1 MRALVQP
8 RFGDPAEVL
17 SVQEVPDP
25 QPGPGEV
32 LVRVLLSPIHNHDL
46 WTVRGSYGFKPEM
59 PARAGTE
66 AVGVVEALGEG
77 VDGLTVGQRVAT
89 GGSFGAWAEL
99 IVAPAAG
106 LVPVPD
112 QVSDE
117 AASQL
122 VSMPFSAIAL
132 LDFLEV
138 SEGDWIVQN
147 AANGAVGRLVAQ
159 LAAARGVHVLG
170 LVRRTDGVEELREQ
184 GIERVVATDDDG
196 WRDRVREI
204 VGDAPI
210 VAGVDSVG
218 GSAAGDVVSLLA
230 DDGVLVVFGAMASP
244 TLEIS
249 SGDVIFKQVSI
260 KGFWGS
266 KVFAAMSREKRAA
279 LMGELVTGIGSG
291 ALTLPVE
298 KVYGL
303 DEIADAARANGEPG
317 RRGKVLLRPWAGTV
331 AERAVRCA
339 TAAMAG
345 LQPISASGDVRRP
358 RPWAYATA
366 RRTPCRCSHSHRPAR
381 DRVQRGWTS
390 SPCWCTTRFRSRTL
404 PSRSDPD
411 RRP

>member
-25 QPGPGEV
+25 EPGPGQV

-46 WTVRGSYGFKPEM
+46 WTARGSYGFKPEM

-77 VDGLTVGQRVAT
+77 VDTLEVGQRVAT

-106 LVPVPD
+106 LVPVPEGM
-112 QVSDE
+112 SDE
-117 AASQL
+117 AAAQL

-132 LDFLEV
+132 LDFLDV
-138 SEGDWIVQN
+138 SAGDWIVQN
-147 AANGAVGRLVAQ
+147 AANGAVGRLLSQ
-159 LAAARGVHVLG
+159 LAEARGVHVLG
-170 LVRRTDGVEELREQ
+170 LVRRAEGVDELREQ
-184 GIERVVATDDDG
+184 GIEQVVATDDDG

-230 DDGVLVVFGAMASP
+230 EDGVLVVFGAMASP
-244 TLEIS
+244 TLEIG
-249 SGDVIFKQVSI
+249 SGDVIFKQVVI

-266 KVFAAMSREKRAA
+266 KVFGAMSREKRGA
-279 LMGELVTGIGSG
+279 LMGELVAGISSG

-298 KVYGL
+298 QVYAL
-303 DEIADAARANGEPG
+303 EDIADAARANQAPG
-317 RRGKVLLRPWAGTV
+317 RRGKVLLRP
-331 AERAVRCA
+331 
-339 TAAMAG
+339 
-345 LQPISASGDVRRP
+345 
-358 RPWAYATA
+358 
-366 RRTPCRCSHSHRPAR
+366 
-381 DRVQRGWTS
+381 
-390 SPCWCTTRFRSRTL
+390 
-404 PSRSDPD
+404 
-411 RRP
+411 

>member
-25 QPGPGEV
+25 VPGPGQA

-46 WTVRGSYGFKPEM
+46 WTARGSYGFKPEM

-66 AVGVVEALGEG
+66 AVGVVEALGED
-77 VDGLTVGQRVAT
+77 VDGLEVGQRVAT

-112 QVSDE
+112 GMSDE

-159 LAAARGVHVLG
+159 LAEARGVHVLG
-170 LVRRTDGVEELREQ
+170 LVRRTDGVAELAEQ

-196 WRDRVREI
+196 WRERVREI

-210 VAGVDSVG
+210 VAGVDSIG
-218 GSAAGDVVSLLA
+218 GSSAGDVVSLLA
-230 DDGVLVVFGAMASP
+230 EDGVLVVFGAMASP
-244 TLEIS
+244 TMEIG
-249 SGDVIFKQVSI
+249 SGDVIFKQVVI

-266 KVFAAMSREKRAA
+266 KVFGAMSREKRAA
-279 LMGELVTGIGSG
+279 LMGELVSGIGSG

-303 DEIADAARANGEPG
+303 DEIADAARANGAPG
-317 RRGKVLLRPWAGTV
+317 RRGKILLRP
-331 AERAVRCA
+331 
-339 TAAMAG
+339 
-345 LQPISASGDVRRP
+345 
-358 RPWAYATA
+358 
-366 RRTPCRCSHSHRPAR
+366 
-381 DRVQRGWTS
+381 
-390 SPCWCTTRFRSRTL
+390 
-404 PSRSDPD
+404 
-411 RRP
+411 

>member
-1 MRALVQP
+1 MRALLQP
-8 RFGDPAEVL
+8 QFGDPAEVL

-25 QPGPGEV
+25 EPGPGQA

-77 VDGLTVGQRVAT
+77 VEHLEVGQRVAS

-112 QVSDE
+112 AISDE

-132 LDFLEV
+132 VDFLEL

-159 LAAARGVHVLG
+159 LAAPRGVNVLG
-170 LVRRTDGVEELREQ
+170 LVRRADGVAELREQ
-184 GIERVVATDDDG
+184 GIERIVATDEDG

-204 VGDAPI
+204 VGAAPV

-230 DDGVLVVFGAMASP
+230 EDGVLVVFGAMASP

-249 SGDVIFKQVSI
+249 SGDVIFKQVVV

-266 KVFAAMSREKRAA
+266 KVFPAMDREKRAA
-279 LMGELVTGIGSG
+279 LMGELVSGIASG

-303 DEIADAARANGEPG
+303 DEIADAARASAEPG
-317 RRGKVLLRPWAGTV
+317 RRGKILLRP
-331 AERAVRCA
+331 
-339 TAAMAG
+339 
-345 LQPISASGDVRRP
+345 
-358 RPWAYATA
+358 
-366 RRTPCRCSHSHRPAR
+366 
-381 DRVQRGWTS
+381 
-390 SPCWCTTRFRSRTL
+390 
-404 PSRSDPD
+404 
-411 RRP
+411 

>member
-8 RFGDPAEVL
+8 RFGDPADVL

-25 QPGPGEV
+25 EPGPGQA

-46 WTVRGSYGFKPEM
+46 WTARGSYGFKPEM

-77 VDGLTVGQRVAT
+77 VDGLEVGQRVAT

-112 QVSDE
+112 GMSDE

-159 LAAARGVHVLG
+159 LAEARGVHVLG
-170 LVRRTDGVEELREQ
+170 LVRRTDGVAELAEQ

-204 VGDAPI
+204 VGDAPV

-218 GSAAGDVVSLLA
+218 GTSAGDVVSLLA
-230 DDGVLVVFGAMASP
+230 EDGVLVVFGAMASP
-244 TLEIS
+244 TMEIG
-249 SGDVIFKQVSI
+249 SGDVIFKQVVI

-266 KVFAAMSREKRAA
+266 KVFGAMSREKRAA
-279 LMGELVTGIGSG
+279 LMGELVSGIGSG

-303 DEIADAARANGEPG
+303 DEIADAARANGAPG
-317 RRGKVLLRPWAGTV
+317 RRGKILLRP
-331 AERAVRCA
+331 
-339 TAAMAG
+339 
-345 LQPISASGDVRRP
+345 
-358 RPWAYATA
+358 
-366 RRTPCRCSHSHRPAR
+366 
-381 DRVQRGWTS
+381 
-390 SPCWCTTRFRSRTL
+390 
-404 PSRSDPD
+404 
-411 RRP
+411 

>member
-8 RFGDPAEVL
+8 QFGDPAEVL
-17 SVQEVPDP
+17 AVQEVPAP
-25 QPGPGEV
+25 EPGPGQA

-77 VDGLTVGQRVAT
+77 VEHLEVGQRVAT

-112 QVSDE
+112 AISDE
-117 AASQL
+117 AAAQL

-132 LDFLEV
+132 VDFLEL

-159 LAAARGVHVLG
+159 LAAPRGINVLG
-170 LVRRTDGVEELREQ
+170 LVRRADGVAELREQ
-184 GIERVVATDDDG
+184 GIERIVATDEEG

-230 DDGVLVVFGAMASP
+230 EDGVLVVFGAMASP

-249 SGDVIFKQVSI
+249 SGDVIFKQVVV

-266 KVFAAMSREKRAA
+266 KVFPAMDREKRAA
-279 LMGELVTGIGSG
+279 LMGELVSGIASG

-298 KVYGL
+298 KVYSL
-303 DEIADAARANGEPG
+303 DEIADAARASAEPG
-317 RRGKVLLRPWAGTV
+317 RRGKILLRP
-331 AERAVRCA
+331 
-339 TAAMAG
+339 
-345 LQPISASGDVRRP
+345 
-358 RPWAYATA
+358 
-366 RRTPCRCSHSHRPAR
+366 
-381 DRVQRGWTS
+381 
-390 SPCWCTTRFRSRTL
+390 
-404 PSRSDPD
+404 
-411 RRP
+411 

>member
-1 MRALVQP
+1 MRALIQP
-8 RFGDPAEVL
+8 QFGDPAEVL
-17 SVQEVPDP
+17 SVQEVPAP
-25 QPGPGEV
+25 EPGPGQA

-77 VDGLTVGQRVAT
+77 VEHLQVGQRVAS

-106 LVPVPD
+106 LIPVPD
-112 QVSDE
+112 AIPDE
-117 AASQL
+117 AAAQL

-159 LAAARGVHVLG
+159 LAASRGVRVLG
-170 LVRRTDGVEELREQ
+170 LVRRADGVTELSDQ
-184 GIERVVATDDDG
+184 GIGDVVATDDDG

-204 VGDAPI
+204 VGDAPV

-218 GSAAGDVVSLLA
+218 GAAAGDVVSLLA
-230 DDGVLVVFGAMASP
+230 EDGVLVVFGAMASP

-249 SGDVIFKQVSI
+249 SGDVIFKQVVV

-266 KVFAAMSREKRAA
+266 KVFPAMDADKRAR
-279 LMGELVTGIGSG
+279 LMGELVSGIASG
-291 ALTLPVE
+291 TLTLPVE

-303 DEIADAARANGEPG
+303 DEIADAARASAEPG
-317 RRGKVLLRPWAGTV
+317 RRGKILLRP
-331 AERAVRCA
+331 
-339 TAAMAG
+339 
-345 LQPISASGDVRRP
+345 
-358 RPWAYATA
+358 
-366 RRTPCRCSHSHRPAR
+366 
-381 DRVQRGWTS
+381 
-390 SPCWCTTRFRSRTL
+390 
-404 PSRSDPD
+404 
-411 RRP
+411 

>member
-1 MRALVQP
+1 
-8 RFGDPAEVL
+8 
-17 SVQEVPDP
+17 VQEVPDP
-25 QPGPGEV
+25 VPGPGQA

-46 WTVRGSYGFKPEM
+46 WTARGSYGFKPEM

-66 AVGVVEALGEG
+66 AVGVVEALGED
-77 VDGLTVGQRVAT
+77 VDGLEVGQRVAT

-112 QVSDE
+112 GMSDE

-159 LAAARGVHVLG
+159 LAEARGVHVLG
-170 LVRRTDGVEELREQ
+170 LVRRTDGVAELAEQ
-184 GIERVVATDDDG
+184 GIERVVATDDDV
-196 WRDRVREI
+196 WRERVREI

-218 GSAAGDVVSLLA
+218 GSSAGDVVSLLA
-230 DDGVLVVFGAMASP
+230 EDGVLVVFGAMASP
-244 TLEIS
+244 TMEIG
-249 SGDVIFKQVSI
+249 SGDVIFKQVVI

-266 KVFAAMSREKRAA
+266 KVFGAMSREKRAA
-279 LMGELVTGIGSG
+279 LMGELVSGIGSG

-303 DEIADAARANGEPG
+303 DEIADAARANGAPG
-317 RRGKVLLRPWAGTV
+317 RRGKILLRP
-331 AERAVRCA
+331 
-339 TAAMAG
+339 
-345 LQPISASGDVRRP
+345 
-358 RPWAYATA
+358 
-366 RRTPCRCSHSHRPAR
+366 
-381 DRVQRGWTS
+381 
-390 SPCWCTTRFRSRTL
+390 
-404 PSRSDPD
+404 
-411 RRP
+411 

>member
-25 QPGPGEV
+25 EPGPGQV

-46 WTVRGSYGFKPEM
+46 WTARGSYGFKPEM

-77 VDGLTVGQRVAT
+77 VDTLEVGQRVAT

-106 LVPVPD
+106 LVPVPEGM
-112 QVSDE
+112 SDE
-117 AASQL
+117 AAAQL

-147 AANGAVGRLVAQ
+147 AANGAVGRLLSQ
-159 LAAARGVHVLG
+159 LAEARGVHVLG
-170 LVRRTDGVEELREQ
+170 LVRRAEGVDELREQ
-184 GIERVVATDDDG
+184 GIEQVVATDDDG

-230 DDGVLVVFGAMASP
+230 EDGVLVVFGAMASP
-244 TLEIS
+244 TLEIG
-249 SGDVIFKQVSI
+249 SGDVIFKQVVI

-266 KVFAAMSREKRAA
+266 KVFGAMSREKRGA
-279 LMGELVTGIGSG
+279 LMGELVAGISSG

-298 KVYGL
+298 QVYAL
-303 DEIADAARANGEPG
+303 EDIADAARANQAPG
-317 RRGKVLLRPWAGTV
+317 RRGKVLLRP
-331 AERAVRCA
+331 
-339 TAAMAG
+339 
-345 LQPISASGDVRRP
+345 
-358 RPWAYATA
+358 
-366 RRTPCRCSHSHRPAR
+366 
-381 DRVQRGWTS
+381 
-390 SPCWCTTRFRSRTL
+390 
-404 PSRSDPD
+404 
-411 RRP
+411 

>member
-25 QPGPGEV
+25 VPGPGQV

-66 AVGVVEALGEG
+66 LVGVVEALGEG
-77 VDGLTVGQRVAT
+77 VHDLEVGQRVAN

-99 IVAPAAG
+99 VVAPAAG

-112 QVSDE
+112 GMSDE
-117 AASQL
+117 AACQL

-147 AANGAVGRLVAQ
+147 TANGAVGRLVAQ
-159 LAAARGVHVLG
+159 LAAARGVKVLG
-170 LVRRTDGVEELREQ
+170 LVRRTAGVEELREQ
-184 GIERVVATDDDG
+184 GIEQVVATDDDG
-196 WRDRVREI
+196 WRDRVREL

-210 VAGVDSVG
+210 LAGVDSVG

-230 DDGVLVVFGAMASP
+230 EDGVLVVFGAMASP
-244 TLEIS
+244 TLEIA
-249 SGDVIFKQVSI
+249 SGDVIFKQVVI

-266 KVFAAMSREKRAA
+266 KVFPAMAREKRGA
-279 LMGELVTGIGSG
+279 LMGELVAGIGAG
-291 ALTLPVE
+291 TLTLPVE
-298 KVYGL
+298 QVFAL
-303 DEIADAARANGEPG
+303 EDIADAARASMAPG
-317 RRGKVLLRPWAGTV
+317 RRGKVLLRP
-331 AERAVRCA
+331 
-339 TAAMAG
+339 
-345 LQPISASGDVRRP
+345 
-358 RPWAYATA
+358 
-366 RRTPCRCSHSHRPAR
+366 
-381 DRVQRGWTS
+381 
-390 SPCWCTTRFRSRTL
+390 
-404 PSRSDPD
+404 
-411 RRP
+411 

>member
-25 QPGPGEV
+25 EPGPGQA

-46 WTVRGSYGFKPEM
+46 WTARGSYGFKPEM

-77 VDGLTVGQRVAT
+77 VEGLEVGQRVAT

-112 QVSDE
+112 TMSDE

-159 LAAARGVHVLG
+159 LAEARGVHVLG
-170 LVRRTDGVEELREQ
+170 LVRRADGVAELRDQ

-218 GSAAGDVVSLLA
+218 GSSAGDVVSLLA
-230 DDGVLVVFGAMASP
+230 EDGVLVVFGAMASP
-244 TLEIS
+244 TMEIG
-249 SGDVIFKQVSI
+249 SGDVIFKQVVI

-266 KVFAAMSREKRAA
+266 KVFAAMSREKRGA
-279 LMGELVTGIGSG
+279 LMGELVTGLGSG

-298 KVYGL
+298 KVYSL
-303 DEIADAARANGEPG
+303 EEIADAARANGEPG
-317 RRGKVLLRPWAGTV
+317 RRGKILLRP
-331 AERAVRCA
+331 
-339 TAAMAG
+339 
-345 LQPISASGDVRRP
+345 
-358 RPWAYATA
+358 
-366 RRTPCRCSHSHRPAR
+366 
-381 DRVQRGWTS
+381 
-390 SPCWCTTRFRSRTL
+390 
-404 PSRSDPD
+404 
-411 RRP
+411 

>member
-25 QPGPGEV
+25 EPGPGQV

-46 WTVRGSYGFKPEM
+46 WTARGSYGFKPEM

-77 VDGLTVGQRVAT
+77 VDTLEVGQRVAT

-106 LVPVPD
+106 LVPVPEGM
-112 QVSDE
+112 SDE
-117 AASQL
+117 AAAQL

-132 LDFLEV
+132 LDFLDV
-138 SEGDWIVQN
+138 SAGDWIVQN
-147 AANGAVGRLVAQ
+147 AANGAVGRLLSQ
-159 LAAARGVHVLG
+159 LAEARGVHVLG
-170 LVRRTDGVEELREQ
+170 LVRRAEGVDELGEQ
-184 GIERVVATDDDG
+184 GIEQVVATDDDG

-230 DDGVLVVFGAMASP
+230 EDGVLVVFGAMASP
-244 TLEIS
+244 TLEIG
-249 SGDVIFKQVSI
+249 SGDVIFKQVVI

-266 KVFAAMSREKRAA
+266 KVFGAMSREKRGA
-279 LMGELVTGIGSG
+279 LMGELVAGISSG

-298 KVYGL
+298 QVYAL
-303 DEIADAARANGEPG
+303 EDIADAARANQAPG
-317 RRGKVLLRPWAGTV
+317 RRGKVLLRP
-331 AERAVRCA
+331 
-339 TAAMAG
+339 
-345 LQPISASGDVRRP
+345 
-358 RPWAYATA
+358 
-366 RRTPCRCSHSHRPAR
+366 
-381 DRVQRGWTS
+381 
-390 SPCWCTTRFRSRTL
+390 
-404 PSRSDPD
+404 
-411 RRP
+411 

>member
-25 QPGPGEV
+25 EPGPGQA

-46 WTVRGSYGFKPEM
+46 WTARGSYGFKPEM

-77 VDGLTVGQRVAT
+77 VEGLTVGQRVAS

-106 LVPVPD
+106 LIPVPD
-112 QVSDE
+112 GMSDE

-147 AANGAVGRLVAQ
+147 AANGAVGRLLAQ
-159 LAAARGVHVLG
+159 LAEARGVHVLG
-170 LVRRTDGVEELREQ
+170 LVRRADGVAELSEQ
-184 GIERVVATDDDG
+184 GIERVVATDDGG

-218 GSAAGDVVSLLA
+218 GSSAGDVVSLLA
-230 DDGVLVVFGAMASP
+230 EDGVLVVFGAMASP
-244 TLEIS
+244 TMEIG
-249 SGDVIFKQVSI
+249 SGDVIFKQVVI

-266 KVFAAMSREKRAA
+266 KVFAAMSREKRGA
-279 LMGELVTGIGSG
+279 LMGELVTGLGSG

-298 KVYGL
+298 KVYSL
-303 DEIADAARANGEPG
+303 EEISDAARANGEPG
-317 RRGKVLLRPWAGTV
+317 RRGKILLRP
-331 AERAVRCA
+331 
-339 TAAMAG
+339 
-345 LQPISASGDVRRP
+345 
-358 RPWAYATA
+358 
-366 RRTPCRCSHSHRPAR
+366 
-381 DRVQRGWTS
+381 
-390 SPCWCTTRFRSRTL
+390 
-404 PSRSDPD
+404 
-411 RRP
+411 

>member
-25 QPGPGEV
+25 VPGPGQA

-46 WTVRGSYGFKPEM
+46 WTARGSYGFKPEM

-77 VDGLTVGQRVAT
+77 VEGLRVGQRVAT

-106 LVPVPD
+106 LIPVPD
-112 QVSDE
+112 GMTDE

-147 AANGAVGRLVAQ
+147 AANGAVGRMVAQ
-159 LAAARGVHVLG
+159 LAVARGVRVLG
-170 LVRRTDGVEELREQ
+170 LVRRSAGVDELREQ
-184 GIERVVATDDDG
+184 GIGDVVATDDDG
-196 WRDRVREI
+196 WRERVREV
-204 VGDAPI
+204 VGDGKV

-230 DDGVLVVFGAMASP
+230 EDGVLVVFGAMASP
-244 TLEIS
+244 TLEIG
-249 SGDVIFKQVSI
+249 SGEVIFKQVVI

-266 KVFAAMSREKRAA
+266 KVFPAMDREKRAA
-279 LMGELVTGIGSG
+279 LMGELVAGITSG
-291 ALTLPVE
+291 VVTLPVE
-298 KVYGL
+298 EVYPL
-303 DEIADAARANGEPG
+303 EEISAAARASSEPG
-317 RRGKVLLRPWAGTV
+317 RRGKILLRP
-331 AERAVRCA
+331 
-339 TAAMAG
+339 
-345 LQPISASGDVRRP
+345 
-358 RPWAYATA
+358 
-366 RRTPCRCSHSHRPAR
+366 
-381 DRVQRGWTS
+381 
-390 SPCWCTTRFRSRTL
+390 
-404 PSRSDPD
+404 
-411 RRP
+411 